1 MHSTLGPEITT
12 YLRFLENIVAGELNR
27 KYLLAAAVAV
37 VELSELAPMLMATAT
52 SAARLITLSL
62 ATPRTI

>member
-1 MHSTLGPEITT
+1 MHSTPEPENTT
-12 YLRFLENIVAGELNR
+12 YLRCVANIVAGELNR
-27 KYLLAAAVAV
+27 KYPLVAAVG
-37 VELSELAPMLMATAT
+37 ELSELAPMLMATAT